1 MRTALLILAALA
13 GPTLWAGEYAVL
25 STGFRIRAERH
36 STDGA
41 RTTLYDRDGGYSVVP
56 TSLITG
62 FEPEDFVP
70 PPAAAAQ
77 PPPPT
82 PGVDSL
88 VAKAARQHGV
98 HPALI
103 ASVIAAE
110 SSFDPSAVS
119 PKGAQG
125 LMQLMPATAA
135 ELGVAHPFDAGENI
149 QGGASYLKQLL
160 DRYAGFDNQL
170 ERALA
175 AYNAGPGT
183 VERYG
188 GLPPYR
194 ETVDFVSRVS
204 SRLASHSASTAASS
218 TGPTGFDRKSSIPA
232 ARH

>member
-1 MRTALLILAALA
+1 MRALLLILAAPA
-13 GPTLWAGEYAVL
+13 LWAGEYAVL

-36 STDGA
+36 ATDGA

-56 TSLITG
+56 TNLITG

-70 PPAAAAQ
+70 PAAAPQ
-77 PPPPT
+77 PPPP
-82 PGVDSL
+82 PAGVDSL
-88 VAKAARQHGV
+88 VEKAARHHQV

-103 ASVIAAE
+103 SSVIAAE
-110 SSFDPSAVS
+110 SSFNPAAVS

-135 ELGVAHPFDAGENI
+135 ELGVAHPFDAAENI
-149 QGGASYLKQLL
+149 QGGTSYLKQLL

-175 AYNAGPGT
+175 AYNAGPGK
-183 VERYG
+183 VDQYG

-218 TGPTGFDRKSSIPA
+218 SGPTGLDRRSSIPA